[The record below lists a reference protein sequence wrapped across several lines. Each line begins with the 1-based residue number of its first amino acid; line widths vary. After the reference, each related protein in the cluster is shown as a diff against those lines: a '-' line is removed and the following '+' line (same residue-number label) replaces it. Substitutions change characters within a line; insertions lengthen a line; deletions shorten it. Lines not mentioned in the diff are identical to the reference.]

1 MYEKP
6 QYLTPDGFRR
16 RSKNPFK
23 PGDGFDPNTALTLV
37 RKKKMELL
45 ARRGISSTSITGKKP
60 VLSEEAAK
68 SIAAAISG
76 MLKK

>member
-1 MYEKP
+1 
-6 QYLTPDGFRR
+6 
-16 RSKNPFK
+16 
-23 PGDGFDPNTALTLV
+23 
-37 RKKKMELL
+37 MELL